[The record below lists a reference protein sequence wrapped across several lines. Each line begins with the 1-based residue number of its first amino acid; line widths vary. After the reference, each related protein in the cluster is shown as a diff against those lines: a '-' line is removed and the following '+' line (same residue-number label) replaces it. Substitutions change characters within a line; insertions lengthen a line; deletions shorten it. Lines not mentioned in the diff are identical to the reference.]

1 MRVRRCGRVWAC
13 IHVGACM
20 DRRALQADRQTDG
33 VARDRIRAPE
43 YREVSGGPARSGLGS
58 ATWLSRSPCTR
69 AHVLILARAIL
80 TLHNKL
86 CSCCSAAATEA
97 HAAALTLA
105 LWLRFHPS
113 SQLEAPE
120 SGSSSGTQMVG
131 YLAHSRAPPR
141 TQTRHMHCLKSS
153 VNLSVAAMAGRF
165 QWHPAEGRQE
175 RQGRGERER
184 EGPKDDAR
192 ATSHANTSRF
202 MPSYQRLAPSCTSA

>member
-1 MRVRRCGRVWAC
+1 
-13 IHVGACM
+13 M

-33 VARDRIRAPE
+33 AAHDRIQAPE

-58 ATWLSRSPCTR
+58 ATWLSRSRCTR

-153 VNLSVAAMAGRF
+153 VNLSVAATALAGAVLVVGDGCSLRMY
-165 QWHPAEGRQE
+165 A
-175 RQGRGERER
+175 
-184 EGPKDDAR
+184 
-192 ATSHANTSRF
+192 
-202 MPSYQRLAPSCTSA
+202 